1 MNCLNSVAKPANNHM
16 LFEAFFQLFLLVT
29 GHVTP
34 DSFTVPQPVAAA
46 ATMET
51 FAGVEDSLGVSFS
64 HRLPLPS
71 EANGFGP
78 ARLASDSLGILTTA
92 ESALIVD
99 ERTWSVLYEK
109 APQAVRPIASIT
121 KLMTALV
128 LLDYGVDMSSEITI
142 SRADYRL
149 GGLINV
155 FSGEIFST
163 QDVWMVGLIASDN
176 VAISALVRST
186 GLSEEEFVRR
196 MNAKAV
202 ELGMID
208 SAFVEPTGIENGN
221 VSTANDLT
229 KLLAEAMKQ
238 VQISDAVRR
247 PFYRFEAK
255 NKPGVR
261 TAQTTNVLLKSF
273 VNEAPYQILG
283 GKTGFINEAG
293 YCLSVIVDGPNPA
306 DNIIV
311 ILLGADSTEDR
322 FQEVKG
328 LVDWV
333 YGNYRW

>member
-1 MNCLNSVAKPANNHM
+1 M
-16 LFEAFFQLFLLVT
+16 EAFD
-29 GHVTP
+29 GI
-34 DSFTVPQPVAAA
+34 
-46 ATMET
+46 
-51 FAGVEDSLGVSFS
+51 EDSLGIPFS
-64 HRLPLPS
+64 HRLPVPAQES
-71 EANGFGP
+71 GFGP
-78 ARLASDSLGILTTA
+78 TRIPSDSLGILTKA
-92 ESALIVD
+92 DSAIIID

-109 APQAVRPIASIT
+109 APQDVRPIASIT

-128 LLDYGVDMSSEITI
+128 LLDYGMDMSADITV

-155 FSGEIFST
+155 FSGEVFTT
-163 QDVWMVGLIASDN
+163 QDIWMVGLIASDN

-196 MNAKAV
+196 MNAKAL
-202 ELGMID
+202 ELGMHD
-208 SAFVEPTGIENGN
+208 SAFVEPTGIESGN

-229 KLLAEAMKQ
+229 KLVAEAMSH

-273 VNEAPYQILG
+273 VNEDPYEILG

-293 YCLSVIVDGPNPA
+293 YCLSLVVDGPNEA
-306 DNIIV
+306 DNVIV
-311 ILLGADSTEDR
+311 ILLGADTTEDR

-333 YGNYRW
+333 YANFRW